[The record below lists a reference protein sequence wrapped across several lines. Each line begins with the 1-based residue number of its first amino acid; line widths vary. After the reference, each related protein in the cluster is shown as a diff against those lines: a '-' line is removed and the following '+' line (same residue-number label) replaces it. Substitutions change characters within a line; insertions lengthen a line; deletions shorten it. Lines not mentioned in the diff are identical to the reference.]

1 MSVLK
6 LSLLY
11 YSCFLVIWLVIVAIL
26 YAVANSFGLFDAI
39 EKLAD
44 AFVLSWK
51 KEITLFLV
59 ERWAFVIGLLFLAA
73 ASLLNLFLAFL
84 YNVVAD
90 YTGGVE
96 MTFVERDI
104 ER

>member
-11 YSCFLVIWLVIVAIL
+11 YSCFLVVWLVVVAIL
-26 YAVANSFGLFDAI
+26 YAMANSFGLFEAI
-39 EKLAD
+39 EELAD

-51 KEITLFLV
+51 KEITLFVV
-59 ERWAFVIGLLFLAA
+59 ERWALVIGLVLLTG

-90 YTGGVE
+90 YTGGIE
-96 MTFVERDI
+96 MTFVERDLD
-104 ER
+104 R

>member
-11 YSCFLVIWLVIVAIL
+11 YSCFLVVWLVVVAIL
-26 YAVANSFGLFDAI
+26 YAVVNSLGVFDAI
-39 EKLAD
+39 DDLAD
-44 AFVLSWK
+44 AFVLSWDS
-51 KEITLFLV
+51 EITLFLV
-59 ERWAFVIGLLFLAA
+59 ERWALVIGLLFLIG

-90 YTGGVE
+90 YTGGIE
-96 MTFVERDI
+96 MTFVERDAD
-104 ER
+104 R